1 MGLAILCITQLCP
14 NEQTMKFTSN
24 IIMFLA
30 AILGVVGALGQ
41 MNSGEFDQWFV
52 VYCFMILGPLTIRL
66 MLK

>member
-1 MGLAILCITQLCP
+1 
-14 NEQTMKFTSN
+14 MKFTSN